1 MCSCISPEKR
11 SPGGPQSSHAA
22 SFLKHRPQRAET
34 GDGLSLPAS
43 ALGVCA
49 ARLKAAASLGEILVF
64 EELDE
69 FGVETVKGLYSPFP
83 EGLSFR
89 I

>member
-1 MCSCISPEKR
+1 M
-11 SPGGPQSSHAA
+11 SHVAG
-22 SFLKHRPQRAET
+22 FLERRPQRAEA
-34 GDGLSLPAS
+34 GHGLNLPAS
-43 ALGVCA
+43 ALGVRA